1 MNTPLVDLK
10 KQNGVAILT
19 LNRPEKFN
27 CLSLAVHKSIE
38 EIVIAL
44 KADNDVRCILICAS
58 GKNFCT
64 GADLEEVKGLRDS
77 QEKLK
82 DFIGQGNRALALLE
96 NNELP
101 VVVAVQ
107 GLALAGGLE
116 LVLATDIVFAAESAK
131 LGDQHSHFG
140 LIPGWG
146 GSQRLPRIVG
156 KRRALDLLFSAR
168 WLKADEALSMG
179 LVNYVVPEEELQEAA
194 VAYCEKLA
202 KKSRSGLSLMKSL
215 VHEGL
220 DLGNDASIDFE
231 AVRAVPALQSE
242 DVTEGLAAFEGR
254 REPKFA

>member
-1 MNTPLVDLK
+1 MTAPLVDLK

-19 LNRPEKFN
+19 LNRPQKFN
-27 CLSLAVHKSIE
+27 CLSLSVHKLLE
-38 EIVIAL
+38 EIVISL
-44 KADNDVRCILICAS
+44 EQDKEVRCILICAN

-64 GADLEEVKGLRDS
+64 GADLEEVKGIRDS

-82 DFIGQGNRALALLE
+82 HFIGQGNRALARLE
-96 NNELP
+96 NSELP
-101 VVVAVQ
+101 VIAAVQ

-116 LVLATDIVFAAESAK
+116 LVLATDVVFAAESAQ

-168 WLKADEALSMG
+168 WLKANEALSMG
-179 LVNYVVPEEELQEAA
+179 LVNYVVPNEELQTTALE
-194 VAYCEKLA
+194 YCEKLA
-202 KKSRSGLSLMKSL
+202 KKSRSGLGLMKSL

-220 DLGNDASIDFE
+220 DLDINASIDFE
-231 AVRAVPALQSE
+231 AARAVPALQSE

>member
-1 MNTPLVDLK
+1 M
-10 KQNGVAILT
+10 
-19 LNRPEKFN
+19 
-27 CLSLAVHKSIE
+27 
-38 EIVIAL
+38 
-44 KADNDVRCILICAS
+44 
-58 GKNFCT
+58 
-64 GADLEEVKGLRDS
+64 
-77 QEKLK
+77 
-82 DFIGQGNRALALLE
+82 
-96 NNELP
+96 
-101 VVVAVQ
+101 
-107 GLALAGGLE
+107 
-116 LVLATDIVFAAESAK
+116 
-131 LGDQHSHFG
+131 
-140 LIPGWG
+140 
-146 GSQRLPRIVG
+146 
-156 KRRALDLLFSAR
+156 FSAR